1 EQQDLA
7 EKARRINSQ
16 TDLEADAPS
25 RLESSV
31 GNPGGAVL
39 PGSELVLP
47 DLREVDLYDWEGRG
61 YGELRDAH
69 ELSPVRTN
77 LRASDQGMAVP
88 PTGGGQGQAS
98 SSSSRALGAES
109 RGVEHDPS
117 SVMAEAYTVPDA
129 PVFTASIVV
138 PWYTYTFYVFGGIV
152 WSDLNKN
159 GLYEV
164 GEPLIDEVF
173 VKLRRCESGT
183 MVDATATGKYVYDA
197 TAAGMELIPEGEY
210 SLSHISLE
218 KEEKY
223 FIGPLSRP
231 GSDVVTPEGRK
242 GKTECF
248 TLDADNNVIT
258 LNAGIVRTDIE
269 SPAK

>member
-1 EQQDLA
+1 MVSPKVGLELKNNMFLNLMNPSDFPYPRY
-7 EKARRINSQ
+7 KKRRNQYCI
-16 TDLEADAPS
+16 
-25 RLESSV
+25 V
-31 GNPGGAVL
+31 VC
-39 PGSELVLP
+39 
-47 DLREVDLYDWEGRG
+47 
-61 YGELRDAH
+61 
-69 ELSPVRTN
+69 
-77 LRASDQGMAVP
+77 
-88 PTGGGQGQAS
+88 
-98 SSSSRALGAES
+98 
-109 RGVEHDPS
+109 
-117 SVMAEAYTVPDA
+117 TVP
-129 PVFTASIVV
+129 FLIWLLIWLIEYLITYR
-138 PWYTYTFYVFGGIV
+138 YTYTFYVFGGIV

-223 FIGPLSRP
+223 FIGTCGIIYFHWHQFSYRLSSSWHSAENNKEFFLPLEEDSPGRYNTACHEGGLSYGWTIPNRDSSRPGRLFSGPLSRP